1 MHCWLINFYL
11 IYIYIYIF
19 NLFTPIYYLFVMYL
33 YLFLTPNF
41 TFTRFI
47 YLFFYMIIPGIFITW
62 SVHLLKESNAIITYR
77 RYKTNS
83 ISQKHQRRPRTHF
96 RLYVMTQFLPRW
108 KVVSVGSG
116 LTVYS
121 GSWKNTS
128 RVTKRQSDAL
138 TRMVFRLLPSNG
150 KEINAN

>member
-1 MHCWLINFYL
+1 
-11 IYIYIYIF
+11 
-19 NLFTPIYYLFVMYL
+19 
-33 YLFLTPNF
+33 
-41 TFTRFI
+41 
-47 YLFFYMIIPGIFITW
+47 MIIPGIFITW
-62 SVHLLKESNAIITYR
+62 SVHLLKESSAIIAYR

-121 GSWKNTS
+121 GSWKNRS
-128 RVTKRQSDAL
+128 RVTKRHSDAL

-150 KEINAN
+150 KEINANLTSCWCFPVFLMIQGTTPSAEKDYNSIIRLMLMLDRNAADSSMLA